1 MVNSYYNSR
10 LWSLNVAVKSTYY
23 FSCFRDGDYYGNPSE
38 RKTEKKRLNQKPLR
52 KLNAVCLSRMYVNE
66 YYDNHVEVD
75 DVSAHTNHELGAK
88 EMPYLPL
95 PSSVKEVAE
104 KVNIGIP
111 SQRIL
116 KGIMTNNE
124 CFL

>member
-1 MVNSYYNSR
+1 
-10 LWSLNVAVKSTYY
+10 
-23 FSCFRDGDYYGNPSE
+23 
-38 RKTEKKRLNQKPLR
+38 
-52 KLNAVCLSRMYVNE
+52 MYVNE